1 MLFLVISVIIIAGVI
16 WAIKLQNKIKLEL
29 IAEVNAALKEELDK
43 VNFVTTRTI
52 DVECYQ
58 NNLPNNLLYTKFL
71 IDDTNKKFA
80 IFSYSKLKQQ
90 QFTCLNYSDLINFNL
105 FDDGEQ
111 QLQGRGMLTAVGA
124 LTFGIA
130 GAIVGSVA
138 GDRKIKNKC
147 KELSVRIQVND
158 VNTPLIA
165 INCLTNCDK
174 NNIFYKNA
182 RQTADDLV
190 ATLTYIENS
199 K

>member
-1 MLFLVISVIIIAGVI
+1 MLWLIITIIIVTVYFGVRVQQEME
-16 WAIKLQNKIKLEL
+16 AQLLK
-29 IAEVNAALKEELDK
+29 EVNSALSTELSN
-43 VNFVTTRTI
+43 VNFSTTRTI
-52 DVECYQ
+52 DVACYK
-58 NNLPNNLLYTKFL
+58 NNMPNNFSYTKFL

-80 IFSYSKLKQQ
+80 IFSYNRLKQQ
-90 QFTCLNYSDLINFNL
+90 QFSCLNYSDLINFNL

-138 GDRKIKNKC
+138 GDRKIKDKC
-147 KELSVRIQVND
+147 RELSVRLQVND

-165 INCLTNCDK
+165 INCLTNCDR
-174 NNIFYKNA
+174 NNIFYRTA
-182 RQTADDLV
+182 RQTADDII
-190 ATLTYIENS
+190 AALTYIENN